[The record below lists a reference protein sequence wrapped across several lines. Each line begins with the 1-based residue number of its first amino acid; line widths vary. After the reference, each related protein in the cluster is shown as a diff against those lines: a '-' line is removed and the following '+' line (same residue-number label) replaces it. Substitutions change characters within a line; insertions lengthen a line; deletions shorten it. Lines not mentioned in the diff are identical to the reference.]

1 MQDLP
6 KPVFKK
12 IINYFQDQEITDQK
26 FVHAMVVMFIWLFCT
41 CSLFL
46 ILPLA
51 YASIT
56 GTIISISAFLYLIY
70 FLHRK

>member
-6 KPVFKK
+6 NPVFKK
-12 IINYFQDQEITDQK
+12 IINYFLDQEITDQK
-26 FVHAMVVMFIWLFCT
+26 FFHAIVVMFIWLFCT

-46 ILPLA
+46 ILSLA

-56 GTIISISAFLYLIY
+56 GTIISISAFLYLTY